1 MRRDLIKTIFLIAAI
16 LAALYCAR
24 RADDLDKQARSISDE
39 IATKRGAYVGDAAAT
54 NGADKVVESLQEDHK
69 NLILKSQEL
78 NHLFTYVISGFLGLA
93 ISVAADLL
101 GQPNPNVPPPV
112 KAQGSQ

>member
-1 MRRDLIKTIFLIAAI
+1 MRRDFIKTLFLIAAI

-24 RADDLDKQARSISDE
+24 RADQLDTQARSISDE
-39 IATKRGAYVGDAAAT
+39 IAAKRSAFVGDAAPNA
-54 NGADKVVESLQEDHK
+54 ADKIVESLERDHD
-69 NLILKSQEL
+69 NLVGKSQEL

-93 ISVAADLL
+93 ISVASDLL

-112 KAQGSQ
+112 KPQDPK